1 MQTFEPDALD
11 IKLVTLDG
19 QPIPDDAK
27 LQYLIAVTNIKVAYI
42 RIPSQFR
49 DFLQKVYNN
58 AKVVGFQYDFEEGD
72 LNFGI
77 LVKDDDDDTANFDES
92 DDVESDDVESD
103 DVESDDVESDETIT
117 ESTEK

>member
-19 QPIPDDAK
+19 QPIPDLAK
-27 LQYLIAVTNIKVAYI
+27 PQYLVSVKNIKVAYI
-42 RIPSQFR
+42 RIHPQLR
-49 DFLQKVYNN
+49 DFLKKVHDN

-77 LVKDDDDDTANFDES
+77 LVKDDETDDDTDNLQ
-92 DDVESDDVESD
+92 
-103 DVESDDVESDETIT
+103 ESDDVESDETIT
-117 ESTEK
+117 KSTEE

>member
-27 LQYLIAVTNIKVAYI
+27 LQYLVSVRKIKVAYI
-42 RIPSQFR
+42 RIHPEFR
-49 DFLQKVYNN
+49 DFLKKVYDN
-58 AKVVGFQYDFEEGD
+58 AKVVGFEYDFEEGD

-77 LVKDDDDDTANFDES
+77 LVKNDETDDDQL
-92 DDVESDDVESD
+92 
-103 DVESDDVESDETIT
+103 IT
-117 ESTEK
+117 